1 MKLSLLLGYT
11 WLQKRSIGA
20 GGPVSKSSSQELTH
34 FLLAW
39 RQGEKE
45 ALNKLIPVI
54 YEELRRIAHSY
65 IHGERK
71 GHTLQTTALVNEAY
85 LRLLDCSR
93 VNWQNRA
100 HFLAVSAQLMRR
112 ILIDYARSRGYQK
125 RGGAMERITLTESQ
139 IVSEGRDPDLLELD
153 EALHALAAVD
163 ARKCQVVE
171 LRFFGGLT
179 AEETAEVLG
188 VSPDTV
194 LRDWKLARTWLAREM
209 KKQARVQKQKTE
221 AALL

>member
-1 MKLSLLLGYT
+1 VP
-11 WLQKRSIGA
+11 Q
-20 GGPVSKSSSQELTH
+20 SSSQELTH
-34 FLLAW
+34 LLLAW
-39 RQGEKE
+39 RQGQRE
-45 ALNKLIPVI
+45 ALDRLIPVI

-65 IHGERK
+65 IRGERR
-71 GHTLQTTALVNEAY
+71 GNTLQTTALVNEAY
-85 LRLLDCSR
+85 LRLIDCSR

-125 RGGAMERITLTESQ
+125 HGGAMERISLKESQ
-139 IVSEGRDPDLLELD
+139 IVSAGRDPDLVELD
-153 EALHALAAVD
+153 EALQALAAVD
-163 ARKCQVVE
+163 ARKSQVVE
-171 LRFFGGLT
+171 LRFFGGMT

-209 KKQARVQKQKTE
+209 KKQARVQN
-221 AALL
+221 

>member
-1 MKLSLLLGYT
+1 VQGEPL
-11 WLQKRSIGA
+11 
-20 GGPVSKSSSQELTH
+20 SKSSSQELTH
-34 FLLAW
+34 LLLSCS
-39 RQGEKE
+39 QGERE

-54 YEELRRIAHSY
+54 YEELRRLAHSY
-65 IHGERK
+65 IRGERK

-125 RGGAMERITLTESQ
+125 RGGAMEKISLKESQ
-139 IVSEGRDPDLLELD
+139 IVSKGRDPDLLELD
-153 EALHALAAVD
+153 NALQALAVVD
-163 ARKCQVVE
+163 ARKSQVVE

-179 AEETAEVLG
+179 VEEAAEVLG

-194 LRDWKLARTWLAREM
+194 LRDWALAKTWLAREL
-209 KKQARVQKQKTE
+209 KKQARVHS
-221 AALL
+221 

>member
-1 MKLSLLLGYT
+1 VQGEPL
-11 WLQKRSIGA
+11 
-20 GGPVSKSSSQELTH
+20 SKSSSQELTH
-34 FLLAW
+34 PLLSW
-39 RQGEKE
+39 RQGERE

-65 IHGERK
+65 IRGERK

-112 ILIDYARSRGYQK
+112 ILIDYARSHGCQK
-125 RGGAMERITLTESQ
+125 RGGAMERISLNE
-139 IVSEGRDPDLLELD
+139 IRMVSEGRDPDLLELD
-153 EALHALAAVD
+153 NALQALAVVD
-163 ARKCQVVE
+163 ARKSQVVE

-179 AEETAEVLG
+179 SEETAEVLG

-194 LRDWKLARTWLAREM
+194 RRDWTLARTWLAREM
-209 KKQARVQKQKTE
+209 KKQARVKN
-221 AALL
+221 

>member
-1 MKLSLLLGYT
+1 M
-11 WLQKRSIGA
+11 
-20 GGPVSKSSSQELTH
+20 SKSSSQELTH

-139 IVSEGRDPDLLELD
+139 IVSEGRDPDLLELED
-153 EALHALAAVD
+153 ALQALAVVD

>member
-1 MKLSLLLGYT
+1 MS
-11 WLQKRSIGA
+11 Q
-20 GGPVSKSSSQELTH
+20 SSSQELTH
-34 FLLAW
+34 LLLAW
-39 RQGEKE
+39 RQGERE
-45 ALNKLIPVI
+45 ALDRLIPVI

-65 IHGERK
+65 IRGERR
-71 GHTLQTTALVNEAY
+71 GNTLQTTALVNEAY
-85 LRLLDCSR
+85 LRLIDCSR

-125 RGGAMERITLTESQ
+125 HGGAMERISLKESQ
-139 IVSEGRDPDLLELD
+139 IVSAGRDPDLVELD
-153 EALHALAAVD
+153 EALQALAAVD
-163 ARKCQVVE
+163 ARKSQVVE
-171 LRFFGGLT
+171 LRFFGGMT

-209 KKQARVQKQKTE
+209 KKQARDETIAE
-221 AALL
+221 AAGGEGMIRDCRFEIRN

>member
-1 MKLSLLLGYT
+1 MKFSLVLSYT
-11 WLQKRSIGA
+11 WLQKRSICEGW
-20 GGPVSKSSSQELTH
+20 PVSKSSSQELTH

-65 IHGERK
+65 IRGERR

-112 ILIDYARSRGYQK
+112 ILVDYARSRGYQK
-125 RGGAMERITLTESQ
+125 RGGAMERISLKESQ
-139 IVSEGRDPDLLELD
+139 IVSQGRDPDLLELD
-153 EALHALAAVD
+153 NALQALAVVD

-194 LRDWKLARTWLAREM
+194 LRDWRLARTWLAREM
-209 KKQARVQKQKTE
+209 RKQARVQSE
-221 AALL
+221 AAL

>member
-1 MKLSLLLGYT
+1 MKLSLVLSYT

-139 IVSEGRDPDLLELD
+139 IVSEGRDPDLLELED
-153 EALHALAAVD
+153 ALQALALVD